1 MAKNIDGIYTKD
13 PVDKD
18 GNIDRNVPRYK
29 VVSYDECLVKGL
41 HATDVSASALA
52 KEQKINMYV
61 FALKEPENILKAAS
75 GEEIGTL
82 VTYEDTDAIMY

>member
-1 MAKNIDGIYTKD
+1 
-13 PVDKD
+13 
-18 GNIDRNVPRYK
+18 
-29 VVSYDECLVKGL
+29 
-41 HATDVSASALA
+41 
-52 KEQKINMYV
+52 MYV